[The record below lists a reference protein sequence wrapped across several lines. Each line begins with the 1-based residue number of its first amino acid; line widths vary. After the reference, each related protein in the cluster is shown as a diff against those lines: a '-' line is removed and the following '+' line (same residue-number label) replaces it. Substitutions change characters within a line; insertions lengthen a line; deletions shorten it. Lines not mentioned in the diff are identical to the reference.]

1 MDPNSPI
8 KPQQEPTP
16 SVPNV
21 QQAPAP
27 PLLTVT
33 SSQEAPKINGVSVP
47 AGANKKPESP
57 TQRSEKINAASA
69 PKSVQQKP
77 AQELLHKPV
86 TMEEVEEYR
95 RKSAKKK
102 KTILASILLF
112 LVVCGI
118 TTVVIIAKNRQK
130 SYQELS
136 SFYNDNIPIV
146 IQKTDGSILL
156 ISQNGKTLSDKYDNI
171 DTFQSDRSLATKTEE
186 DKTISVIIDENGQ
199 EKYSTGN
206 NLMKINYGQ
215 NYIVSEED
223 KNFLLNKDGQKV
235 DERPLVDINFN
246 DEQKYF
252 LVANDTK
259 YAIINAAGSEKIT
272 GTIDNST
279 LKAFSYGYNKYDENY
294 YCAIVNT
301 HKHDSKLYIY
311 NCENSQEIT
320 NIEDIYYSGGFER
333 TDSAFL
339 TSEKGS
345 SYFYNNEMIYNSDTQ
360 DTEYIGGIIKK
371 AEDERF
377 FNPITRKTTES
388 FPNDTLIKQ
397 DKLSEEA
404 TIPEEC
410 SRYEKR
416 EASKLIQICDKIYY
430 DNKSLNLNHTR
441 YDYYI
446 PKTELDDFLAFN
458 NKSYIYRINKSNEKI
473 TIFDAK
479 TNTDVYTDIEIQ
491 YSAETPNE
499 ATSRFIVKK
508 EDGNNTVIDLA
519 TGKSATY
526 NSDTLI
532 RLETNYYIVIES
544 TNTGSDFSYFNA
556 NHKEIYKE
564 ES

>member
-21 QQAPAP
+21 PQAPAP
-27 PLLTVT
+27 PLPTVT
-33 SSQEAPKINGVSVP
+33 NSQETPKINGVSMP

-69 PKSVQQKP
+69 PKPVQQKP

-102 KTILASILLF
+102 KIILASILLI

-118 TTVVIIAKNRQK
+118 TTLVILAKNKQK

-136 SFYNDNIPIV
+136 SFYNENIPIV
-146 IQKTDGSILL
+146 IQKTDGNILL
-156 ISQNGKTLSDKYDNI
+156 ISQNGKTLTDKYDNI
-171 DTFQSDRSLATKTEE
+171 EFFESDRSLATKTEE
-186 DKTISVIIDENGQ
+186 DKTISAIIDENGQ
-199 EKYSTGN
+199 ERYSTEN
-206 NLMKINYGQ
+206 NLIKINYGQ

-223 KNFLLNKDGQKV
+223 KNYVLNKDGQKV
-235 DERPLVDINFN
+235 DERPLVDISFN
-246 DEQKYF
+246 SEQKYF
-252 LVANDTK
+252 MVANDTK
-259 YAIINAAGSEKIT
+259 YAVINANGTEKMT

-279 LKAFSYGYNKYDENY
+279 LKDFSYGKNAYDKNY

-301 HKHDSKLYIY
+301 HKRDSKLYVY
-311 NCENSQEIT
+311 NCESGQEIT
-320 NIEDIYYSGGFER
+320 NVEDVYYSGGFEN
-333 TDSAFL
+333 TSSAFL

-388 FPNDTLIKQ
+388 FPTDTLIKQ
-397 DKLSEEA
+397 DKLNEKA
-404 TIPEEC
+404 TIQEDC
-410 SRYEKR
+410 SIYEKH
-416 EASKLIQICDKIYY
+416 EASKLIQICNNIYY
-430 DNKSLNLNHTR
+430 DNKSINLNYTKFN
-441 YDYYI
+441 YYI
-446 PKTELDDFLAFN
+446 PKTELDDFLAYN
-458 NKSYIYRINKSNEKI
+458 NKSYIYRVNSNNGKI
-473 TIFDAK
+473 AIVDAR
-479 TNTDVYTDIEIQ
+479 TNSDVYTDIEVQ
-491 YSAETPNE
+491 YTDKTPNE
-499 ATSRFIVKK
+499 SVSRFIIKD
-508 EDGNNTVIDLA
+508 ENSSNTVIDLA
-519 TGKSATY
+519 TGKSANY
-526 NSDTLI
+526 DSNAVI

-544 TNTGSDFSYFNA
+544 TNTGSISRYFNA